1 MTKSS
6 EHATNRAKIWRP
18 VVYPQGRRTVTLSLP
33 SDTATKL
40 KLLGNSKFV
49 KTAVDAAYLSR
60 HARPEGTR
68 VVSVAFTE
76 AENERFIALGSK
88 AWLLARLNEEI
99 RE

>member
-49 KTAVDAAYLSR
+49 KTAVDAAYLSS

-68 VVSVAFTE
+68 VVSVAFT
-76 AENERFIALGSK
+76 ENERFIALGSK